1 MVSLTQWTWVWVNSG
16 SWWWTGRPSVLQSM
30 GSQRVGHDW
39 AELKHFLKIYFL
51 EKYLFLCIYLAVP
64 GLSCSTWDVRSFS
77 CGIWPLIGFSM
88 RDLVPSL
95 GFEPRLLTLG
105 VLATEPPGKHQHI
118 LKNFLTSDA
127 CLYPMTLPSGC
138 VHVAVVA
145 VQSLSRVWLFVTP
158 MDYSLPGSS
167 VHGISQA
174 KILEWVAIF
183 FSRGSSQPRGR
194 THDSCIGR
202 WVLYYLSH
210 QGSLAV
216 YMGEM

>member
-16 SWWWTGRPSVLQSM
+16 TWWWTGRPSVLQSM
-30 GSQRVGHDW
+30 GSQRVWHDW
-39 AELKHFLKIYFL
+39 AELKHFFKISFL
-51 EKYLFLCIYLAVP
+51 EKYVFLCVYLAVP
-64 GLSCSTWDVRSFS
+64 GLRCSTWDVGSFS
-77 CGIWPLIGFSM
+77 CGIWTLTGFSM

-105 VLATEPPGKHQHI
+105 VLATEPPGKPPHI
-118 LKNFLTSDA
+118 LKNFLTSNA
-127 CLYPMTLPSGC
+127 CLYPVSLPSGC

-183 FSRGSSQPRGR
+183 FSRGSPWPKD
-194 THDSCIGR
+194 TKI
-202 WVLYYLSH
+202 
-210 QGSLAV
+210 
-216 YMGEM
+216 